1 MERMKNLLSQ
11 WSEAQAGTKSC
22 EIDQSYLIEKA
33 KRDCEML
40 NREVVRIADSST
52 IQCDKCNNRGFIY
65 VPNGVYVAK
74 MDCECQKARATLRRM
89 MDSGLEKVI
98 SKYTFSKYNA
108 EEDWQKQIKSA
119 AESFAKN
126 PAGNWFFVGGES
138 GSGKS
143 HICTA
148 ICREF
153 LLTGKRVQYMLWR
166 DDIVRIKNAATDH
179 DALAPM
185 LDRLKNVDVL
195 YIDDLFKTGKN
206 PDGRVQKPSSAD
218 INYAFEVINYRYCN
232 PNLLTIISSEWSE
245 AELLEIDEAIAGRIY
260 EMAKTYTIAKDRSRN
275 YRIRNA
281 VTL

>member
-1 MERMKNLLSQ
+1 MERIKNLLSQ

-65 VPNGVYVAK
+65 VPNGVYIAK

-126 PAGNWFFVGGES
+126 PDGYWFFVGGES

-148 ICREF
+148 ICRE
-153 LLTGKRVQYMLWR
+153 LLRTKEILYMLWEEESNFLKSVKM
-166 DDIVRIKNAATDH
+166 DSAVYQPRIR
-179 DALAPM
+179 
-185 LDRLKNVDVL
+185 RLQETEVL
-195 YIDDLFKTGKN
+195 YIDDFLSRHSGSAA
-206 PDGRVQKPSSAD
+206 PSEAD
-218 INYAFEVINYRYCN
+218 ITFARELFNHRYLN
-232 PNLLTIISSEWSE
+232 GLTTIISTEWYLSEILDLDKGLGGRIIESCGGFMFNIGRDDSNNYR
-245 AELLEIDEAIAGRIY
+245 LKMAGR
-260 EMAKTYTIAKDRSRN
+260 
-275 YRIRNA
+275 
-281 VTL
+281 TL

>member
-1 MERMKNLLSQ
+1 METLQNILPKINLETLSEPLPPKEMEQRKADGYNAVEGTRHEEDGYDCRACKNKGHIMQIREYGTGWQQVLVECKCVDVRNNILRMRK
-11 WSEAQAGTKSC
+11 
-22 EIDQSYLIEKA
+22 
-33 KRDCEML
+33 
-40 NREVVRIADSST
+40 
-52 IQCDKCNNRGFIY
+52 
-65 VPNGVYVAK
+65 
-74 MDCECQKARATLRRM
+74 
-89 MDSGLEKVI
+89 SGLKDI
-98 SKYTFSKYNA
+98 IKDYTFDKFQA
-108 EEDWQKQIKSA
+108 VEPWQQAIKA
-119 AESFAKN
+119 AAMEYAKN
-126 PAGNWFFVGGES
+126 PAGWFFLGGQS
-138 GSGKS
+138 GAGKT
-143 HICTA
+143 HLCTA

-153 LLTGKRVQYMLWR
+153 LLTGRRVQYMLWR

-185 LDRLKNVDVL
+185 LDRLKNVEVL

-232 PNLLTIISSEWSE
+232 PDLLTIISSEWSE